1 MSRAVVDHQARL
13 RQIHLIFQTVVH
25 DLMIDLILLEVN
37 FPLELD
43 CLTQNP
49 HQTNE
54 TLLTHQ
60 LS

>member
-13 RQIHLIFQTVVH
+13 RQIHLIFQTVVR
-25 DLMIDLILLEVN
+25 DLMIDLILEVDL
-37 FPLELD
+37 PLELD
-43 CLTQNP
+43 FPIQNP

-54 TLLTHQ
+54 TLLTHR